1 MGKYPSITMNLCPG
15 HIVKWEKQGGGNV
28 RIYLNLSKYSMLY
41 RNKMIKKKTI
51 TLKNGYLYWEG
62 ENTPEKTEMKAR
74 LL

>member
-41 RNKMIKKKTI
+41 RNKMIKKKII
-51 TLKNGYLYWEG
+51 TLKKWL
-62 ENTPEKTEMKAR
+62 P
-74 LL
+74 LLRGREYTREDRDES